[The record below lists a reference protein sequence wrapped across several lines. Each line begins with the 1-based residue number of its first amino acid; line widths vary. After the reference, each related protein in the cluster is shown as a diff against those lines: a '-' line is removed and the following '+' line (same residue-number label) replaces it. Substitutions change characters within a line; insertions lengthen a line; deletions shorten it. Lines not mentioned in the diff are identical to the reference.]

1 MKIRKQVV
9 LILVIFIQSM
19 MLRST
24 INAQTSEFHHGD
36 TLTIIA
42 PRDGERVL
50 VNPMAEG
57 RVSISNSIVWIVVH
71 PMAVA
76 DYWVQ
81 QPGTANNNGDWRCL
95 INVGREGTVDTGK
108 YFEIRAF
115 VYPNR
120 TLRNGLVLES
130 WPDARIKSDIITVKR
145 R

>member
-1 MKIRKQVV
+1 MPKH
-9 LILVIFIQSM
+9 LNFTMVIPSLLLHQEMVNGYWF
-19 MLRST
+19 
-24 INAQTSEFHHGD
+24 
-36 TLTIIA
+36 
-42 PRDGERVL
+42 
-50 VNPMAEG
+50 NPMAEG